1 MVGLGVCLTQFTD
14 DCCSGGTG
22 LAGAQLSTAAASVVR
37 SWYKMEHSGT
47 NNYMEQTNS
56 YMSNED
62 RLFMSQTMS
71 YPGQGSFT
79 LTVQAGQVTSWR
91 PHNLQP
97 MDSLATAMMNMEVQV
112 RHWFN

>member
-1 MVGLGVCLTQFTD
+1 MG
-14 DCCSGGTG
+14 
-22 LAGAQLSTAAASVVR
+22 AASVVR
-37 SWYKMEHSGT
+37 SKYKMEHSGT

-97 MDSLATAMMNMEVQV
+97 MDSLATAMVNLEVQDENEQLQQPQQ
-112 RHWFN
+112 HWTVVQQQRTH